1 MPNGTYGGVRGR
13 ETKVGQKTFV
23 SRPSRFYTP
32 SNLIIICIF
41 VLNIQTMLKKNIDMD
56 KKEIFNRIEYVV
68 ACVGAF
74 AQRYNLSNMQAY
86 AYLRRFTGIDFL
98 LDCYAAEHTLSI
110 DDAVSD
116 LQIICQLEGGKI

>member
-1 MPNGTYGGVRGR
+1 
-13 ETKVGQKTFV
+13 
-23 SRPSRFYTP
+23 
-32 SNLIIICIF
+32 
-41 VLNIQTMLKKNIDMD
+41 MD
-56 KKEIFNRIEYVV
+56 KKDIFDKIEYVV

-74 AQRYNLSNMQAY
+74 AQKHKLPSSQAY

-116 LQIICQLEGGKI
+116 LQVICQREGGKI